1 MSTNQESRKQPH
13 YKKSKLPLFLGLGLI
28 GALVGSY
35 FVFPSV
41 QDFFQEAWRVLT
53 SDDEQLIKQWVDGFG
68 WIGPMVLILAMILQM
83 FMLVIPTIMLMV
95 VAILAYGPIWGSL
108 LVLVAVLTASS
119 VGFVIGR
126 YIGPVV
132 VERLIGKKA
141 KDKVAGFLED
151 YGFWAIVITRINPF
165 LSNDAIS
172 FVAGILSMNYWK
184 FAAATLV
191 GIAPLTIL
199 IAVIGQNTDQLESGL
214 LWGSLVSLIL
224 FGGYIYWD
232 RKRENNRKV

>member
-1 MSTNQESRKQPH
+1 MEEEPQKEKVSSN
-13 YKKSKLPLFLGLGLI
+13 KKSKIPLIAGLI
-28 GALVGSY
+28 LLGSLIASY
-35 FVFPSV
+35 FIFPSV
-41 QDFFQEAWRVLT
+41 EGFFNQAWDVLT
-53 SDDEQLIKQWVDGFG
+53 SDDQQRIKQWVDGFG
-68 WIGPMVLILAMILQM
+68 WIGPLILILAMILQM
-83 FMLVIPTIMLMV
+83 FMIVIPTIVLMV
-95 VAILAYGPIWGSL
+95 VAILAYGPIWGSVI
-108 LVLVAVLTASS
+108 VLVAVWSASS
-119 VGFVIGR
+119 IGYLIGR
-126 YIGPVV
+126 YFGSVL

-141 KDKVAGFLED
+141 EEKVAGFIED

-199 IAVIGQNTDQLESGL
+199 IAVIGQRTDQLESGL
-214 LWGSLVSLIL
+214 LWGSIASLIL

-232 RKRENNRKV
+232 KKKKK